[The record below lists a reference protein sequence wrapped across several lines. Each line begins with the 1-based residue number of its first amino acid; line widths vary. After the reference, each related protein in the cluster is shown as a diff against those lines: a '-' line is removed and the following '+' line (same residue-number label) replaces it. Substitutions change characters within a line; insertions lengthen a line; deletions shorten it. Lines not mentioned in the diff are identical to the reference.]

1 MEEDKVIETS
11 AQGQTSKKS
20 VKAAPLLLAGLGVAV
35 VVAGIIWYV
44 VGVRSVRDL
53 SESSFALTTAGVFNI
68 PVAEVN
74 GEKVP
79 YTEYVDNINAM
90 KTFYDTEAEA
100 TTRPSDAEMSDYIL
114 SRLLVN
120 QLVAQV
126 AREYNVSLSQE
137 DIDTVVETKLL
148 TSFENREKAEEEIMR
163 RYGWTL
169 DEFVQNI
176 VVPTELEQKLS
187 VAYLESV
194 KDPSEKEAVK
204 SAAQS
209 VLDRIKG
216 GESFETLAKEFGS
229 DSSAESGGDLGWFG
243 KGVMVPA
250 FETAVFALKKGE
262 LAENLVETEF
272 GYHIVRLDDRRMVK
286 DQNGEEVEEVKARHI
301 LFKTAGE
308 DASKFGAYMNERLL
322 AAEIKVSKG
331 LRNPFEELGNSAE
344 VTGTEEV
351 PLEVETTSTAQ

>member
-11 AQGQTSKKS
+11 AQEQGSKKS
-20 VKAAPLLLAGLGVAV
+20 VKAGPLLLAGLGVAL

-44 VGVRSVRDL
+44 VGIRSVKGL

-79 YTEYVDNINAM
+79 YTEYVDNLQAM
-90 KTFYDTEAEA
+90 KMFYDTEAEA
-100 TTRPSDAEMSDYIL
+100 TTRPSEAEMSDYIL

-126 AREYNVSLSQE
+126 AEEYNVSLEQS
-137 DIDTVVETKLL
+137 DIDTIIETKLL
-148 TSFENREKAEEEIMR
+148 TSFESREKAEEEIMK

-204 SAAQS
+204 TAAQG

-229 DSSAESGGDLGWFG
+229 DSSAESGGDLGWFA

-250 FETAVFALKKGE
+250 FETAVFALEKGK

-286 DQNGEEVEEVKARHI
+286 DQEGVEVEEVKARHI

-322 AAEIKVSKG
+322 ASEIKVSKG
-331 LRNPFEELGNSAE
+331 LRNPFEELGNNVPE
-344 VTGTEEV
+344 TVEIEEV
-351 PLEVETTSTAQ
+351 PATTTVE